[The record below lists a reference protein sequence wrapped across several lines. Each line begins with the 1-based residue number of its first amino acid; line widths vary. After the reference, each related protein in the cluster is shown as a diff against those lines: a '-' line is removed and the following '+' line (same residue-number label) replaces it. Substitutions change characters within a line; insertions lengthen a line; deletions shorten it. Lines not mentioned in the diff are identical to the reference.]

1 MSTVDVQE
9 TVKTYGCGNIT
20 KECLTTMARDC
31 VINQIISTTD
41 GRDLA
46 RINYIKCYDK
56 SNVYT
61 VSLVNT
67 NPFLDT
73 SSNPTVYDSTRHL
86 NADYNCRKFL
96 SLLESMLCVGN
107 QKIQF
112 QEIAVDYYHMPA
124 VSSDETNICSDY

>member
-9 TVKTYGCGNIT
+9 TVKTYRRGNIT
-20 KECLTTMARDC
+20 DECLTTMARDC
-31 VINQIISTTD
+31 VVNQLISTTD

-46 RINYIKCYDK
+46 QINSIKCYDK

-73 SSNPTVYDSTRHL
+73 SSNPIVYDSNRHL
-86 NADYNCRKFL
+86 NAGYNCQQFL
-96 SLLESMLCVGN
+96 SSLELMLCVGT
-107 QKIQF
+107 QKVQF
-112 QEIAVDYYHMPA
+112 QEIAVDYYYMPT
-124 VSSDETNICSDY
+124 VSSNESNLCADY

>member
-9 TVKTYGCGNIT
+9 TVKTYRRGNIT
-20 KECLTTMARDC
+20 DECSTTMASDC
-31 VINQIISTTD
+31 VVNQLISTTD

-46 RINYIKCYDK
+46 RINSIKCYDK

-73 SSNPTVYDSTRHL
+73 SSNPTVYDSDRHL
-86 NADYNCRKFL
+86 NADYNCRHFL
-96 SLLESMLCVGN
+96 SSLESMLGVGN
-107 QKIQF
+107 QKVQF
-112 QEIAVDYYHMPA
+112 QEIAVDYYYMPA
-124 VSSDETNICSDY
+124 VSFNGSN